1 MLGLRYFT
9 MLCNNAEYKKMDQ
22 DVSLGQLYDVQNEIN
37 ILYKAKVGPT
47 HFLRHRLY
55 CTMFQVWPKRPCDT
69 EFVLHM
75 DDQISG
81 HGFLP
86 VYTGK

>member
-1 MLGLRYFT
+1 
-9 MLCNNAEYKKMDQ
+9 
-22 DVSLGQLYDVQNEIN
+22 
-37 ILYKAKVGPT
+37 
-47 HFLRHRLY
+47 
-55 CTMFQVWPKRPCDT
+55 MFQVWPKRPCDG

-86 VYTGK
+86 VYTGKNKPASYTVQ